1 MSIIFFRCN
10 QSLRFMV
17 RAVLTCKATADGGN
31 VKCRHGLSVGG
42 LDGSLPQIFSSLQN
56 LGIPSALSDLTLA
69 LFPLNVRSDG
79 STKDSAR
86 REHSQA
92 CLSFAEPQPILSKNG
107 SPDHEAR
114 KDFTK
119 GKRIKIKTFKNKE
132 LCE

>member
-10 QSLRFMV
+10 QSLCFMV
-17 RAVLTCKATADGGN
+17 RAVLTCKATTDGGN

-69 LFPLNVRSDG
+69 LFPS
-79 STKDSAR
+79 KSAVM
-86 REHSQA
+86 A
-92 CLSFAEPQPILSKNG
+92 
-107 SPDHEAR
+107 AR
-114 KDFTK
+114 KTVLPTTKPERTSQK
-119 GKRIKIKTFKNKE
+119 GKRIEIKTFKKQE